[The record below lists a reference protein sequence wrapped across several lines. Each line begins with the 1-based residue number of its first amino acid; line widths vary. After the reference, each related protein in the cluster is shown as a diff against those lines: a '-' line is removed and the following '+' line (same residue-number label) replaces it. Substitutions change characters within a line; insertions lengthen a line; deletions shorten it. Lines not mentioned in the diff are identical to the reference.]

1 VLCWCDNT
9 AKVTVKRVETLDTIG
24 KKLKKAMAESLE
36 REAPLIIYHPS
47 RLSNA
52 EEFRALFAISSGQ
65 AVEHDIRTGK
75 DGYSVQQG
83 MFTDRLQAWNIL
95 PVSNLGGL
103 ESVLGTSR
111 AVEIVEIAKKRDR
124 SGKPF
129 TMDTVKDNLFV
140 KDLTVEELQALG
152 RAGGEEILAL
162 GEFLDLYRQA
172 ANSKVRPG
180 KLCIDIKDGD
190 KNLHGSLRLA
200 VNATR
205 AVFEELK
212 ARRLEGSA
220 YMIMQY
226 SIDAFRASKKIIGD
240 SAISACVLPR
250 SIINRDGEREFRDY
264 ANRAVNVVGAD
275 WIVCRI
281 GDLHLIKNLLKSG
294 NNMERGPSMMVY
306 VPPKESSDI
315 KLLIRTLGD
324 YPNIKAVQI
333 DA

>member
-1 VLCWCDNT
+1 M
-9 AKVTVKRVETLDTIG
+9 KRVETLETIG
-24 KKLKKAMAESLE
+24 KELKKAMAESLE
-36 REAPLIIYHPS
+36 RESPLIIYHPS

-52 EEFRALFAISSGQ
+52 EEFKALFTVSNGQ
-65 AVEHDIRTGK
+65 AVEHDIRACR

-95 PVSNLGGL
+95 AVSSLGGL
-103 ESVLGTSR
+103 ESVLGTGR
-111 AVEIVEIAKKRDR
+111 AVEIVEIAKRRDR

-129 TMDTVKDNLFV
+129 TMDTVKNNLFV
-140 KDLTVEELQALG
+140 KDLTVEELQLLG

-162 GEFLDLYRQA
+162 GEFLDLYRHA
-172 ANSKVRPG
+172 ANGKVKPG

-190 KNLHGSLRLA
+190 KDLHGSLKLA
-200 VNATR
+200 VSATK

-212 ARRLEGSA
+212 ARRLDGSA

-240 SAISACVLPR
+240 NVISACVLPS
-250 SIINRDGEREFRDY
+250 SIINRGGEQEFIDY
-264 ANRAVNVVGAD
+264 ANKAVKAAGAD

-281 GDLHLIKNLLKSG
+281 GDLHLIKNILRSG
-294 NNMERGPSMMVY
+294 DNIRHGPSMMVY
-306 VPPKESSDI
+306 VPPKESADI
-315 KLLIRTLGD
+315 QLLVQTLRD
-324 YPNIKAVQI
+324 YPAIKAIQI

>member
-1 VLCWCDNT
+1 
-9 AKVTVKRVETLDTIG
+9 
-24 KKLKKAMAESLE
+24 MAESLE

-52 EEFRALFAISSGQ
+52 EEFKALFAISSGQ

-83 MFTDRLQAWNIL
+83 MFTDRLHAWNIL
-95 PVSNLGGL
+95 PVNSLGGL
-103 ESVLGTSR
+103 ESVLGTTR

-129 TMDTVKDNLFV
+129 TMNTVKDNLFV
-140 KDLTVEELQALG
+140 KDLTVEELQMLG

-162 GEFLDLYRQA
+162 GEFLDLYKHA
-172 ANSKVRPG
+172 HNSKVKPG

-190 KNLHGSLRLA
+190 KAMHGSLKFA
-200 VNATR
+200 VNATK

-212 ARRLEGSA
+212 ARNLDGSA

-226 SIDAFRASKKIIGD
+226 SIGAFKTSKKIFGD
-240 SAISACVLPR
+240 TAISACVLP
-250 SIINRDGEREFRDY
+250 SSMISTYGEREFRDY
-264 ANRAVNVVGAD
+264 ANRAINVAGAD

-281 GDLHLIKNLLKSG
+281 GDLNLIKGLLWSGDKSG
-294 NNMERGPSMMVY
+294 QSPNMMVY
-306 VPPKESSDI
+306 APPKESSDI
-315 KLLIRTLGD
+315 KLLIQTLRD
-324 YPNIKAVQI
+324 YPGIKAIQI